1 MPIKYDRLF
10 HLLDEKNVSLNSLR
24 YLKVDPLNPKTIQSI
39 RKGDSVALPTLC
51 RLCDALECDISDIV
65 EYVPDADESGRRGLA
80 FQESDT
86 VITLRLFVN
95 PASAGYGNDVD
106 ENDFTLI
113 NVKSNPLTNKADYAV
128 RISGYSMYPQFD
140 EGDIVL
146 VKQQPDVNI
155 GEVGIFTVNDNTFIK
170 ERGKGELI
178 SVNPNFPNIHFTKN
192 DSVVCNGLVLGKV
205 DRIIKLPKTKL
216 VNN

>member
-1 MPIKYDRLF
+1 
-10 HLLDEKNVSLNSLR
+10 
-24 YLKVDPLNPKTIQSI
+24 
-39 RKGDSVALPTLC
+39 
-51 RLCDALECDISDIV
+51 
-65 EYVPDADESGRRGLA
+65 
-80 FQESDT
+80 
-86 VITLRLFVN
+86 
-95 PASAGYGNDVD
+95 
-106 ENDFTLI
+106 
-113 NVKSNPLTNKADYAV
+113 
-128 RISGYSMYPQFD
+128 MYPQFD

-178 SVNPNFPNIHFTKN
+178 SVNPNFPNIRFTKY

>member
-1 MPIKYDRLF
+1 MPIKYDKLF
-10 HLLDEKNVSLNSLR
+10 HLLKEKNASLNSLR
-24 YLKVDPLNPKTIQSI
+24 YLKVDPINPKTIQTI
-39 RKGDSVALPTLC
+39 RNNGYVSLPTLC

-65 EYVPDADESGRRGLA
+65 EYISDDDGKTGRRGLI
-80 FQESDT
+80 FQEVDT
-86 VITLRLFVN
+86 IITLRLFEN

-106 ENDFTLI
+106 ESNFTLI
-113 NVKSNPLTNKADYAV
+113 NVKSTPLTNKADYAV
-128 RISGYSMYPQFD
+128 KVSGYSMYPQFD

-146 VKQQPDVNI
+146 VKQQPDVKI

-205 DRIIKLPKTKL
+205 DKIIKSPKTRTL
-216 VNN
+216 